1 MKRAIIITKLRP
13 IGGAQRVAIQQAKL
27 FKLDKVYYLSL
38 KLDKLDGINFV
49 PIFFIK
55 SIIDL
60 VKSDEIYTHSTFAGW
75 FGRLLTLVP
84 FKRITIYHTF
94 HGFNALKMPLGRVYL
109 FLERIYA
116 FIQFKAIFVCQSD
129 YELAQKMRIVRDQQK
144 KVIYNS
150 SKNYGGLVSTE
161 SKQKGAIRI
170 LSLARC
176 ADQKDFKT
184 LFKALNITTNSS
196 IVVDNYGG
204 GDVVEYQRLYGSDKL
219 NFLGEIEDIGTI
231 INDYNIGILIS
242 NYEGMPISLLEMLS
256 TGLRL
261 IATDV
266 GGVSEIITSEVEG
279 YLVKKQSA
287 DDLARIFN
295 SISNENNVK
304 SNKNQVVWN
313 KLFSPTNYNK
323 LLLDYG
329 KE

>member
-13 IGGAQRVAIQQAKL
+13 IGGAQRVAIQQAKVFSL
-27 FKLDKVYYLSL
+27 EKIYYISL
-38 KLDKLDGINFV
+38 KRDKLDGINFV
-49 PIFFIK
+49 PIFFIE
-55 SIIDL
+55 SISNL
-60 VKSDEIYTHSTFAGW
+60 LKSDQIYTHSTFAGW
-75 FGRLLTLVP
+75 FGRLFTFIP

-94 HGFNALKMPLGRVYL
+94 HGFNALKMPLGGVYL
-109 FLERIYA
+109 ILERIYA
-116 FIQFKAIFVCQSD
+116 FVQFKAIFVCQSD

-150 SKNYGGLVSTE
+150 SKNYGGLERTE
-161 SKQKGAIRI
+161 LKQRSFIRV

-184 LFKALNITTNSS
+184 LFKALDVTTNSS

-219 NFLGEIEDIGTI
+219 NFLGEIEDIGSI

-256 TGLRL
+256 TGMRL

-279 YLVKKQSA
+279 HLVKKQSV
-287 DDLARIFN
+287 DDLVRIFD
-295 SISNENNVK
+295 SITNENDVK
-304 SNKNQVVWN
+304 SHLNKEVWN

-323 LLLDYG
+323 SILDYG
-329 KE
+329 QE

>member
-1 MKRAIIITKLRP
+1 MKRSIIITKLRP
-13 IGGAQRVAIQQAKL
+13 IGGAQRVAVQQAKVFNL
-27 FKLDKVYYLSL
+27 EKIYYISL
-38 KLDKLDGINFV
+38 KRDKLDGINFI
-49 PIFFIK
+49 PIFFIS
-55 SIIDL
+55 SILNL
-60 VKSDEIYTHSTFAGW
+60 VKSDQIYTHSTFAGW
-75 FGRLLTLVP
+75 FGRLFTFVP
-84 FKRITIYHTF
+84 FKSITIYHTF
-94 HGFNALKMPLGRVYL
+94 HGFNALKMPLGGVYL

-116 FIQFKAIFVCQSD
+116 FLQFKAIFVCQSD
-129 YELAQKMRIVRDQQK
+129 YELAQKKRIVLHQQK

-150 SKNYGGLVSTE
+150 SKNYDGLEKTE
-161 SKQKGAIRI
+161 LKQKSVIRV

-184 LFKALNITTNSS
+184 LVNALNVTTNSS

-219 NFLGEIEDIGTI
+219 NFLGEIEDVGSI

-256 TGLRL
+256 AGLQL

-279 YLVKKQSA
+279 YLVNKQGVG
-287 DDLARIFN
+287 DLTRIFD
-295 SISNENNVK
+295 SITNENDVK
-304 SNKNQVVWN
+304 SHKNKEVWN
-313 KLFSPTNYNK
+313 KLFSPTNYNE
-323 LLLDYG
+323 LLLNYG